1 MVFKT
6 LVFCLLSISL
16 SGIVVTEEEVVTPAR
31 LLIEKQI
38 LNKYLV
44 ESRDI
49 VVNYNIFNVGQSAAV
64 DVHIA
69 DSSFPAEHFDVVSGA
84 LKVTISRLAPGSNLT
99 HTSVVRPK
107 IGIWGRFN
115 FTAAEVTYLPIED
128 SKDIQVAYTSEPGE
142 GFIVSLKEFDRRF
155 SPHVLDWAA
164 FAIMTLPSLVIPFL
178 LWYRSKSKYESIV
191 SAKLANKKH

>member
-1 MVFKT
+1 MIKLWFT
-6 LVFCLLSISL
+6 LLLTIL
-16 SGIVVTEEEVVTPAR
+16 VNTVVSGEDEVTTPAR

-49 VVNYNIFNVGQSAAV
+49 VVNYNIFNVGQSAAI
-64 DVHIA
+64 DVHISDA
-69 DSSFPAEHFDVVSGA
+69 SFSEEHFDFISGV
-84 LKVTISRLAPGSNLT
+84 LKFTIPRIAPGSNIT
-99 HTSVVRPK
+99 HSAVVRPK
-107 IGIWGRFN
+107 VGIWGRFN
-115 FTAAEVTYLPIED
+115 FTAGEVSYLTAED
-128 SKDIQVAYTSEPGE
+128 SKETQLGFTSEPGE

-178 LWYRSKSKYESIV
+178 LWFRSKSKYESIV
-191 SAKLANKKH
+191 SSKQNKKH